1 MNRLVLLLLFGLTGG
16 CAPGCSGPGFVARFS
31 ITHVNVVDVEN
42 GTVLTA
48 QTVLI
53 EGNRI
58 TAVGPADVVTAPN
71 GTQVIDA
78 RGKYMIPGL
87 WDMHAHVLFEGM
99 DRYMALLVA
108 RGVTGIREMGNS
120 PMPLFRIREVRREI
134 LAGDR
139 LGPRFISSGVVVDG
153 PHSRW
158 KDGVALADTP
168 ERGRA
173 IVDSLAN
180 AGADFIKVYNYL
192 RPDVYHAIVE
202 SAAARQ
208 VPVAG
213 HVPYLVTAI
222 EASDAN
228 QRSFE
233 HLVGID
239 QGCSAEE
246 GALIATSGEELD
258 AIARGDDV
266 AAAELERQWWDR
278 LLATHDPVR
287 CRALLDRLAQN
298 RTWQTPTLVNI
309 HTRCVEST
317 TLTVDDRLAYVP
329 ESVQVWWAAAVAQ
342 GTDHNSEKDQARCRL
357 RMALVGEMNRAGVPL
372 LAGSDAAN
380 PFVIWGFSLHDELSL
395 LVEAGL
401 SPLEALQSAT
411 LNPARFL
418 EATDS
423 LGTIE
428 PDKLADLVLLDA
440 NPLENIHNTRK
451 IAAVVLNGRYLNRR
465 TLDRLFA
472 EAENGIR

>member
-1 MNRLVLLLLFGLTGG
+1 MNRLLLLLFALISG
-16 CAPGCSGPGFVARFS
+16 CAASPSGSGLHDRYA

-42 GTVLTA
+42 GRVLAA

-53 EGNRI
+53 EGNQI
-58 TAVGPADVVTAPN
+58 TAVGPADEVRAPE
-71 GTQVIDA
+71 GARVIDA
-78 RGKYMIPGL
+78 RGKYLIPGL
-87 WDMHAHVLFEGM
+87 WDMHSHVLFEGM

-108 RGVTGIREMGNS
+108 SGVTGIREMGNS

-139 LGPRFISSGVVVDG
+139 LGPRFISSGVLVDG

-173 IVDSLAN
+173 LVDSLAN

-213 HVPYLVTAI
+213 HVPSLVTAL
-222 EASDAN
+222 EASEAN

-233 HLVGID
+233 HLVGVD

-246 GALIATSGEELD
+246 GALIATSREELD

-287 CRALLDRLAQN
+287 CSALLHQLAHN

-317 TLTVDDRLAYVP
+317 TLTVDGRLVYVP
-329 ESVQVWWAAAVAQ
+329 EFVQAWWAAAVAQ

-372 LAGSDAAN
+372 LAGTDAAN
-380 PFVIWGFSLHDELSL
+380 PFVIWGFSLHDELAL
-395 LVEAGL
+395 LVAAGL

-418 EATDS
+418 DATDS

-428 PDKLADLVLLDA
+428 PGKLADLVLLDA
-440 NPLENIHNTRK
+440 NPLENIHSTRK
-451 IAAVVLNGRYLNRR
+451 IAAVVLNGRYMNRM
-465 TLDRLFA
+465 TLDSLFA